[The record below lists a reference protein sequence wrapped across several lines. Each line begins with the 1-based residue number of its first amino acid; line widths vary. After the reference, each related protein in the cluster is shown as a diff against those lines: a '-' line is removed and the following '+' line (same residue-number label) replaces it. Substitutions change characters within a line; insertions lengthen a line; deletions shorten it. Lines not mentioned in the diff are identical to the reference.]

1 MAPSNDVSVLVVDL
15 ADDEVLVL
23 LADGD
28 MVPDDVDE
36 STAAEGPRTRV
47 VNRCSRLE
55 QESVNICVT
64 LIVEEREYRFLRAAD
79 DDDELELVVAA
90 VLLLLLLPPVIDLPE
105 ADAMSLSCDNS

>member
-1 MAPSNDVSVLVVDL
+1 MAPSNEVSVLVVDL
-15 ADDEVLVL
+15 ADDDEVLVL

-28 MVPDDVDE
+28 MVPADVDE

-64 LIVEEREYRFLRAAD
+64 LIVEEREYRFLRAAA

-90 VLLLLLLPPVIDLPE
+90 VLLLLLPPVIDLPE